1 MAKNAYISVC
11 DLKQESAIDI
21 VVSNFLQYLE
31 SLKYSS
37 QTIQSYKTTLIRFSS
52 FLTACNINRVQD
64 VTIHDLD
71 KFRLFLID
79 EGLASKSLNTYLSNI
94 RQFYNH
100 LEKTLQVFANPA
112 STLIIPKIAFKL
124 QHVPNEDDMKKLLV
138 QPDLTT
144 PAGIRDRALLEV
156 MYSTGTRLEEVVGI
170 NLFDVNLKQKT
181 IKVSGKGNKE
191 RMVPL
196 GKKAVYWLDKY
207 LKEVRKTFIKTR
219 LDEHALFVGTQ
230 CGRRINPQIV
240 SSLVRNYSVKAKIKP
255 VSSHAIRRA
264 CATHLLR
271 GGAHPDHIRKL
282 LGHTTMKALRSYLQL
297 TISDIKKMHKKSKI
311 GK

>member
-11 DLKQESAIDI
+11 DLKQEFATDI
-21 VVSNFLQYLE
+21 VVRDFLQHLE
-31 SLKYSS
+31 SLKYSP
-37 QTIQSYKTTLIRFSS
+37 QTIQSYKNALNRFSS
-52 FLTACNINRVQD
+52 FLTASNINRVQD

-79 EGLASKSLNTYLSNI
+79 EGFASKSLHTYLTNI

-112 STLIIPKIAFKL
+112 ETLIIPKPKFKL
-124 QHVPNEDDMKKLLV
+124 QHVPNEDDMKKLLI

-156 MYSTGTRLEEVVGI
+156 MYSTGARLEEITGI
-170 NLFDVNLKQKT
+170 NMFDVNLKQKT
-181 IKVSGKGNKE
+181 IKVLGKGNKE

-196 GKKAVYWLDKY
+196 GKQAVYWLDKY

-219 LDEHALFVGTQ
+219 LDEHALFVGAQ
-230 CGRRINPQIV
+230 YGRRINPQIV
-240 SSLVRNYSVKAKIKP
+240 STLVRGYSIKAKITS
-255 VSSHAIRRA
+255 VSSHSIRRA

-271 GGAHPDHIRKL
+271 GGAHPDHIRKM
-282 LGHTTMKALRSYLQL
+282 LGHSTMKALRSYLQL
-297 TISDIKKMHKKSKI
+297 TITDIKKMHKKSKMS
-311 GK
+311 K

>member
-1 MAKNAYISVC
+1 MAKNAYIRKC
-11 DLKQESAIDI
+11 DQKQESAIDI
-21 VVSNFLQYLE
+21 VVTEFFNHMK
-31 SLKYSS
+31 SLKYSP
-37 QTIQSYKTTLIRFSS
+37 QTILSYKNALGRFSS

-79 EGLASKSLNTYLSNI
+79 EGFASKSLNTYLTNI

-100 LEKTLQVFANPA
+100 LEKTLQVFTNPA
-112 STLIIPKIAFKL
+112 ATLIIPKPGFKF
-124 QHVPNEDDMKKLLV
+124 QHVPTEDDMKKLLI

-144 PAGIRDRALLEV
+144 PAGIRDRALIEV
-156 MYSTGTRLEEVVGI
+156 MYSTGARLEEVVGI
-170 NLFDVNLKQKT
+170 NMFDVNLKQKT
-181 IKVSGKGNKE
+181 IKVLGKGNKE
-191 RMVPL
+191 RMLPL

-219 LDEHALFVGTQ
+219 LDEHALFVGVQ
-230 CGRRINPQIV
+230 DGRRINSQII
-240 SSLVRNYSVKAKIKP
+240 SRLVRNYSINAKITP

-311 GK
+311 SK